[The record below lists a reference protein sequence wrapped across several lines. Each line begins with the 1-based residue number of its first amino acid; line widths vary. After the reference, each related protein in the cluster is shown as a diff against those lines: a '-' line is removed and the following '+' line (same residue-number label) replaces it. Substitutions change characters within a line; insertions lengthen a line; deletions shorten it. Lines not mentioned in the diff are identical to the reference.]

1 MTKISRTPRFVL
13 AAAALSVAVLAL
25 VPTAFAG
32 KGGGGG
38 GKPSGGS
45 GAGTLGLALVND
57 VNGNGAPNVGDTVT
71 FTASS
76 TATTEPHVRLQ
87 CFQGGTLVY
96 SNQAG
101 FYASYPWPWLQN
113 MTLNWTSGAADCTAQ
128 VYYFAGSKTVW
139 STSLSFH
146 VDA

>member
-1 MTKISRTPRFVL
+1 LTKISRNRRFAL
-13 AAAALSVAVLAL
+13 AAAVLSVAVLTL

-32 KGGGGG
+32 KGGGG
-38 GKPSGGS
+38 KPTGGS
-45 GAGTLGLALVND
+45 SGASLSLSLVTD
-57 VNGNGAPNVGDTVT
+57 VNGNGAPNLGDTVT
-71 FTASS
+71 FNAST
-76 TATTEPHVRLQ
+76 TATTEPHVRVQ
-87 CFQGGTLVY
+87 CFQGATLVY

-101 FYASYPWPWLQN
+101 FYASYPWPWLEN

-139 STSLSFH
+139 STSLGFH